1 MPQPAAILF
10 DAGHTLVFI
19 DPDRTRQIYRESGI
33 EVSREAFLT
42 AESQARGI
50 LTGLVQA
57 GSEGTERELWH
68 QYFVSLMEASGVPED
83 QLDAVGRGIRD
94 AHTQAHLWTGVDPRT
109 SPALEAL
116 VGQGF
121 RLAVISNADG
131 RMEDALVRAGLR
143 DHFEFVIDSD
153 LVGVA
158 KPDPE
163 IFLAGARMLGLPP
176 EDCLYV
182 GDLYPVDVVG
192 ARAAGMSAV
201 LLDPL
206 DALDYP
212 VDRVAAVADLPAYFA
227 WREG

>member
-109 SPALEAL
+109 PPALEAL

-163 IFLAGARMLGLPP
+163 IFLAGARTLGLPP

-227 WREG
+227 GREG